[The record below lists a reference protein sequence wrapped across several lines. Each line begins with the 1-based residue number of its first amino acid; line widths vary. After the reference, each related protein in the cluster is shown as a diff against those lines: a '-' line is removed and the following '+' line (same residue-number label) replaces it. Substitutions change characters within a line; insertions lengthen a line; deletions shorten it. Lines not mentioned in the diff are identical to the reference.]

1 MNNSLLSS
9 SKTFNSSNT
18 EKVQQSKHLS
28 EELTFL
34 FYVNLNMKSL
44 RNPKLTVYIIKPVY
58 QELYKIETPK
68 QRLMTILSK
77 DNDLKTWFS
86 ERIMI

>member
-1 MNNSLLSS
+1 MESLG
-9 SKTFNSSNT
+9 
-18 EKVQQSKHLS
+18 
-28 EELTFL
+28 
-34 FYVNLNMKSL
+34 
-44 RNPKLTVYIIKPVY
+44 NPKLTVYMIKPVY

-68 QRLMTILSK
+68 QHLMATLSK